1 MLWKV
6 YMLLSTDYCFRKRQN
21 KEAHKTLLF
30 KQNILAV
37 LFIFCGSKRRNKK
50 KTWMELGS
58 CLTYA
63 AETDIR
69 QAAKCNDYQELLKK
83 VGNYNF
89 RDGPDLATQ

>member
-1 MLWKV
+1 
-6 YMLLSTDYCFRKRQN
+6 
-21 KEAHKTLLF
+21 
-30 KQNILAV
+30 
-37 LFIFCGSKRRNKK
+37 
-50 KTWMELGS
+50 MELGS

-89 RDGPDLATQ
+89 RMVQISQFNNSLSKHICS

>member
-1 MLWKV
+1 
-6 YMLLSTDYCFRKRQN
+6 
-21 KEAHKTLLF
+21 
-30 KQNILAV
+30 
-37 LFIFCGSKRRNKK
+37 
-50 KTWMELGS
+50 MELGS
-58 CLTYA
+58 CLTCA